1 MQHEGDDQ
9 GDLHGA
15 DLSGRANRIYI
26 LYIQL
31 WHSRDVSPRAYNSP
45 RRIVAATKT
54 RQRIVAAAAAILG
67 TAEGISGFS
76 LQAVADKAGVT
87 RLTVYN
93 QFGSRRALLEA
104 VFDEMAVRGGLHRIP
119 AVMAGSDPQAGLL
132 QVIGIFCDFWSFGC
146 DALGPLHAA
155 GASDPEFGASV
166 RERNERRRRLLSVL
180 VRRLAKDRKLRP
192 KAPGDL
198 IDVLFALTSFPFFS
212 QLTAAGRTTQAASDL
227 IQGLAT
233 DAVGRAMKEEMPV
246 GAD

>member
-1 MQHEGDDQ
+1 M
-9 GDLHGA
+9 
-15 DLSGRANRIYI
+15 
-26 LYIQL
+26 
-31 WHSRDVSPRAYNSP
+31 SPRAYNSP
-45 RRIVAATKT
+45 RRIVASTKT

-76 LQAVADKAGVT
+76 LQAVAAKAGVT

-93 QFGSRRALLEA
+93 RFGSRRALLEA
-104 VFDEMAVRGGLHRIP
+104 VFDDMAVRGGLHRIP
-119 AVMAGSDPQAGLL
+119 AVMAGSDPEAGLL
-132 QVIGIFCDFWSFGC
+132 QVIAIFCDFWSFGC
-146 DALGPLHAA
+146 DSLGPLHAA

-180 VRRLAKDRKLRP
+180 VRRMAKDRKLRP
-192 KAPGDL
+192 KASGDL

-212 QLTAAGRTTQAASDL
+212 QLTAAGRTAQAACDL

-233 DAVGRAMKEEMPV
+233 DAVRRAMKHEMPV